1 MKTNEVH
8 RQTGTNLVT
17 IRESGE
23 IMTTY
28 IMSMDDFSL
37 LSSIASLVLA
47 IVAIWLSI
55 VFYRL
60 AVNASL
66 ATTEA
71 ANRVAASV
79 GKLEDLFGRFYN
91 DNFSLIRETFTDM
104 RKHTLSTQDFALEK
118 SKSDEIINSKVE
130 VVRKTYESKMS
141 ALLIDSQ
148 LPREKAE
155 QVERE
160 LRKAMEQAIAG
171 TRLAAEEAQLTSA
184 VEFLLRCIR
193 LLTASKEVV
202 TVADVVGSL
211 SAGMQKSH
219 IIDSL
224 DELRKRKVIVLS
236 PDAVAPNSRIRI
248 GSAG

>member
-1 MKTNEVH
+1 
-8 RQTGTNLVT
+8 
-17 IRESGE
+17 
-23 IMTTY
+23 MTTY

>member
-1 MKTNEVH
+1 
-8 RQTGTNLVT
+8 
-17 IRESGE
+17 
-23 IMTTY
+23 
-28 IMSMDDFSL
+28 MSMDDFSL

>member
-1 MKTNEVH
+1 M
-8 RQTGTNLVT
+8 T